1 MEIVPIKIPVNM
13 PLIKRDEQ
21 LLHIE
26 DLIEAKRRMLL
37 EKQKKLRF
45 IAKQNRFLDAV
56 KNDYERYYNYIAQ
69 QKQDQIKALEL
80 LNQYIHDLSR
90 SGQLSKNNIKDAKFE
105 QERILHEVKSI
116 KRGLDDIIT
125 NTQSINSELK
135 EKNISI

>member
-1 MEIVPIKIPVNM
+1 MELIPIKIPVNM
-13 PLIKRDEQ
+13 PLVERDER

-56 KNDYERYYNYIAQ
+56 KNDYVKYYTYISQ

-80 LNQYIHDLSR
+80 LNHYIQDLST
-90 SGQLSKNNIKDAKFE
+90 SGQLSKSNIEDAKVE
-105 QERILHEVKSI
+105 QARILREVKSI
-116 KRGLDDIIT
+116 KNGLDSIINNT
-125 NTQSINSELK
+125 NYITSELK
-135 EKNISI
+135 QKNISL